1 MEKLKAKYGVGEEL
15 IQLYY
20 HPYIYLNRELI
31 KEKDIDQNELER
43 TISNELMKVKG
54 IATAIPSSDLR
65 SNNLADTPLNRKFG
79 EIFIQKDPAIF
90 IWFRN
95 PTGFYILMNHFHLQ
109 RFTDHPGVMIPM
121 SRSFLQE
128 PE

>member
-1 MEKLKAKYGVGEEL
+1 MKAKYGVGEEL

-65 SNNLADTPLNRKFG
+65 SNNLADTPLNRQIRRNFHPKRSGDIYLVQEPNWFLYSD
-79 EIFIQKDPAIF
+79 ESLPLAAIHGSPWRYDTYVPV
-90 IWFRN
+90 I
-95 PTGFYILMNHFHLQ
+95 
-109 RFTDHPGVMIPM
+109 
-121 SRSFLQE
+121 LQE